1 VPNVAVENL
10 TKRFGSNVVLDDVS
24 FSVAD
29 GELFTLLGPSGCGK
43 TTTLLSIAGFVKPD
57 GGSIRC
63 GAATFVDTTAKLDVP
78 AERRNLG
85 MVFQSYAIWPHMT
98 VAENVAFPLKIRKA
112 GKLARQAKVAEVL
125 ELVELADLADR
136 YPHQL
141 SGGQRQRVALAR
153 ALVYEPSVLLLD
165 EPFSNL
171 DAKLRERARVWLKHL
186 QHRLGLTTVFVTH
199 DQDEAMQMSDRIL
212 VMDQGRIQQIATPED
227 VYRRPANR
235 FVASF
240 LGRCNLL
247 PGVVRARRADG
258 TSEIALRGERRSLLA
273 AATDVPI
280 GTDVT
285 IAIRPE
291 SIRLIETTDSGLTG
305 VAKGANAIDV
315 TVTEE
320 SFLGDPKEYGG
331 AAGSI
336 ELIAQSRNHL
346 SGVALTAVIE
356 PSACAVVSDS
366 PPAYP
371 DNRHDASGITR
382 HTNGNGAS
390 APMTH
395 ARSTR
400 SSKWP

>member
-1 VPNVAVENL
+1 VEVEAVPDVAVQNL
-10 TKRFGSNVVLDDVS
+10 TKRFGSSVVLDDLS
-24 FSVAD
+24 FEIAD

-57 GGSIRC
+57 GGAIRC
-63 GAATFVDTTAKLDVP
+63 GAETFVDAAAKVDVP

-98 VAENVAFPLKIRKA
+98 VAENVTFPLKIRKA
-112 GKLARQAKVAEVL
+112 RKPARRAKAAEAL
-125 ELVELADLADR
+125 ELVELGDLADR

-171 DAKLRERARVWLKHL
+171 DAKLRERARTWLKRL
-186 QHRLGLTTVFVTH
+186 QHQLGLTAVFVTH

-212 VMDQGRIQQIATPED
+212 VMNEGRIQQIATPED

-247 PGVVRARRADG
+247 SGAVRARRPNG
-258 TSEIALRGERRSLLA
+258 TLEIALAGERLSLLA
-273 AATDVPI
+273 AATDLPLEA
-280 GTDVT
+280 DVT

-291 SIRLIETTDSGLTG
+291 SIRLVETTANGEGSLER
-305 VAKGANAIDV
+305 AGALEV
-315 TVTEE
+315 TVTEA
-320 SFLGDPKEYGG
+320 SFLGDHYEYSLR
-331 AAGSI
+331 AGSI
-336 ELIAQSRNHL
+336 ELIAQSQNPI
-346 SGVALTAVIE
+346 SAPTLTAVIE
-356 PSACAVVSDS
+356 PSACAVVSDNPQS
-366 PPAYP
+366 HPS
-371 DNRHDASGITR
+371 DGHDAGGVTR
-382 HTNGNGAS
+382 ETNGNG
-390 APMTH
+390 
-395 ARSTR
+395 
-400 SSKWP
+400 SSVPRYTAG

>member
-10 TKRFGSNVVLDDVS
+10 TKRFGSNVVLDELS
-24 FSVAD
+24 FEIAD

-43 TTTLLSIAGFVKPD
+43 TTTLLSIAGFVRPD
-57 GGSIRC
+57 GGTIRC
-63 GAATFVDTTAKLDVP
+63 GPATFVDAAAKLDVP

-98 VAENVAFPLKIRKA
+98 VAENVAFPLKVRKT
-112 GKLARQAKVAEVL
+112 GKRARQTKVAEVL
-125 ELVELADLADR
+125 GLVELGDLADR

-171 DAKLRERARVWLKHL
+171 DAKLRERARAWLRRL
-186 QHRLGLTTVFVTH
+186 QHQLGLTTVFVTH

-212 VMDQGRIQQIATPED
+212 VMDQGRVQQIATPED

-247 PGVVRARRADG
+247 PGVVHARRPDG
-258 TSEIALRGERRSLLA
+258 TSEVALHSQRQSIRA
-273 AATDVPI
+273 AASDVPT
-280 GTDVT
+280 GAGVT
-285 IAIRPE
+285 VAIRPE
-291 SIRLIETTDSGLTG
+291 AIRLVETPGTAPTGLGDS
-305 VAKGANAIDV
+305 VNAFEV

-320 SFLGDPKEYGG
+320 AFLGDHYEYTL
-331 AAGSI
+331 AAGAI
-336 ELIAQSRNHL
+336 ELVAQSQNRL
-346 SGVALTAVIE
+346 SARTLTAVIE
-356 PSACAVVSDS
+356 PSACAVVADTSNGH
-366 PPAYP
+366 P
-371 DNRHDASGITR
+371 DGEPT
-382 HTNGNGAS
+382 GNGTVS
-390 APMTH
+390 LMPSV
-395 ARSTR
+395 R
-400 SSKWP
+400 

>member
-1 VPNVAVENL
+1 MPDVTVQNL
-10 TKRFGSNVVLDDVS
+10 TKRFGSNLVLDGLS
-24 FSVAD
+24 FEIAD

-63 GAATFVDTTAKLDVP
+63 GDETFLDAAAKLDVP

-112 GKLARQAKVAEVL
+112 NKAARQAKVAEVL
-125 ELVELADLADR
+125 ELVELDDLAER

-171 DAKLRERARVWLKHL
+171 DAKLRERARSWLKRL
-186 QHRLGLTTVFVTH
+186 QHQLGLTTVFVTH

-247 PGVVRARRADG
+247 PGVVHGRRADG
-258 TSEIALRGERRSLLA
+258 TLEIALRGEPRSLLA
-273 AATDVPI
+273 AASDVPI
-280 GTDVT
+280 GSDVT

-291 SIRLIETTDSGLTG
+291 SIRLIETSDNAPTAAGEY
-305 VAKGANAIDV
+305 ANALDISV
-315 TVTEE
+315 TDE
-320 SFLGDPKEYGG
+320 SFLGDHYEYGV
-331 AAGSI
+331 AAGGI
-336 ELIAQSRNHL
+336 ELIAQSQNHISAL
-346 SGVALTAVIE
+346 ALTAVID
-356 PSACAVVSDS
+356 PSACAVVSATPVD
-366 PPAYP
+366 A
-371 DNRHDASGITR
+371 DERHNAGAVARD
-382 HTNGNGAS
+382 TNGNG
-390 APMTH
+390 
-395 ARSTR
+395 
-400 SSKWP
+400 SSVPGYTPVAGTEH